1 MSRGRYCRRKNKAL
15 SSYLVSH
22 QSQDRR
28 GHGYGYYRRTSRSRS
43 IEVSD
48 KASAHDDVTIKNS
61 SFTDVFSE
69 TDCKKTR
76 GITMTQMEADQSE
89 THKAIIEEVNE
100 DSSLVETQRTK
111 TDTKPKSNK
120 KKWLVGLGV
129 TALSVLGIILVI
141 KK

>member
-1 MSRGRYCRRKNKAL
+1 MSRSRYCRRKNKVL

-28 GHGYGYYRRTSRSRS
+28 SHGYGHYRRTSRSRS

-48 KASAHDDVTIKNS
+48 NASAHDDVSIKNS
-61 SFTDVFSE
+61 SFTDVFRE
-69 TDCKKTR
+69 TDCIR
-76 GITMTQMEADQSE
+76 PPGITMTQMEADQSDA
-89 THKAIIEEVNE
+89 HKAIIEDVNE
-100 DSSLVETQRTK
+100 ASSLVETQRTK

-129 TALSVLGIILVI
+129 TALSTLGIFLVI

>member
-28 GHGYGYYRRTSRSRS
+28 SYEYGYYRRTSRSRS

-48 KASAHDDVTIKNS
+48 NASAHDDVIIKNS

-69 TDCKKTR
+69 TDCIKTP

-129 TALSVLGIILVI
+129 TALSALGIILVI